1 MKCQPLTNNKQR
13 AAALIVAIMVTVVV
27 ATIATAMMVSQHL
40 DIFETGMV
48 SNMTSMMS
56 ATQGIQD
63 MVKQQLLELALK
75 NKKKR
80 TIMTFAENIQ
90 PIDINGV
97 KVSGQV
103 SDAQARF
110 NINLLTQT
118 ANIPPFAKLITAVD
132 GNFDHKVAMA
142 VAQQVSAWVRKSK
155 VASGYQSGV
164 TYQLAHRP
172 MADITELRLVSGVTA
187 SLMQKLFPY
196 TVALPPKTK
205 MNLNAVSAPVMWAL
219 FKDKKVTMDKVQAII
234 ACRKSS
240 KGFKSVKVFTKCMQA
255 QNVGSQAI
263 NSKLMTYD
271 SKFFV
276 LEAPASKQNQR
287 IVNTSLIA
295 IGTSI
300 PQWQSKQQIAATTT
314 AKGKKGTGQVGNT
327 HAGSST
333 DSAGQKTADLSQLS
347 GQKKPK
353 KPLHAYVLWQS
364 I

>member
-1 MKCQPLTNNKQR
+1 MKYLSRTNNKQR

-27 ATIATAMMVSQHL
+27 ATISTAMMVSQHL

-48 SNMTSMMS
+48 SNMSSMMA

-63 MVKQQLLELALK
+63 MVKQQLLTLALK

-90 PIDINGV
+90 PITLNGV

-103 SDAQARF
+103 TDAQARF
-110 NINLLTQT
+110 NVNLLTQT
-118 ANIPPFAKLITAVD
+118 ANMPAFAKLIQAVD
-132 GNFDHKVAMA
+132 GNFDAKAALA

-164 TYQLAHRP
+164 KYQIAHRP
-172 MADITELRLVSGVTA
+172 MADISELRLVSGVTA
-187 SLMQKLFPY
+187 SLMEKLFPY
-196 TVALPPKTK
+196 AVALPPKTK
-205 MNLNAVSAPVMWAL
+205 MNLNSVSAPVMWAL
-219 FKDKKVTMDKVQAII
+219 FKGKKVTMDKVQAII

-240 KGFKSVKVFTKCMQA
+240 KGFKTAKVFTKCMQA
-255 QNVGSQAI
+255 QNISSQAI
-263 NSKLMTYD
+263 NNKLTTYD

-276 LEAPASKQNQR
+276 LEAPASKQNQQ

-295 IGTSI
+295 IGTSM
-300 PQWQSKQQIAATTT
+300 PQWQSNLKATAVTNSKT
-314 AKGKKGTGQVGNT
+314 KTGKNAGNT
-327 HAGSST
+327 NSASQT
-333 DSAGQKTADLSQLS
+333 DSAGQKTAQLSQLS
-347 GQKKPK
+347 AKKKPK

>member
-1 MKCQPLTNNKQR
+1 MPYPAQNSSKQR

-48 SNMTSMMS
+48 SNMDGMMA
-56 ATQGIQD
+56 ATQGVQD
-63 MVKQQLLELALK
+63 MVRQQLLQLALK

-90 PIDINGV
+90 PIDIYGV

-103 SDAQARF
+103 TDAQARF
-110 NINLLTQT
+110 NVNLLTQT
-118 ANIPPFAKLITAVD
+118 ANMPMFAKLITAVD
-132 GNFDHKVAMA
+132 GNYDNKAAMA

-164 TYQLAHRP
+164 KYQLAHRP
-172 MADITELRLVSGVTA
+172 MADISEMRLVSGVTA

-205 MNLNAVSAPVMWAL
+205 MNLNSVSAAVMWAM
-219 FKDKKVTMDKVQAII
+219 FKDKKVTMDKVKAII

-240 KGFKSVKVFTKCMQA
+240 KGFKTAKVFTKCLQA
-255 QNVGSQAI
+255 QNTSAQAI
-263 NSKLMTYD
+263 NSKLMSYD

-276 LEAPASKQNQR
+276 LEASASKQNQQ

-300 PQWQSKQQIAATTT
+300 PQWQSNLQASTAGKATSKTNNK
-314 AKGKKGTGQVGNT
+314 AGNT
-327 HAGSST
+327 KPASQT

-347 GQKKPK
+347 GNKKPK
-353 KPLHAYVLWQS
+353 KALHTYVLWQS
-364 I
+364 S